1 MTTDMESLLDGT
13 PVGAADDQRINWDF
27 RSWCDGLVGGASAEV
42 RDVLEAIE
50 DRWALDSG
58 ISRAAVIEVAD
69 GDPVRLL
76 LSSMVWG
83 FGTIPYGPARTSKM
97 LGAPQLR
104 ETLADIAAAART
116 SAELGFSSLFRHGR
130 SRVPELSIAM
140 GSKFI
145 YFAAGGLAATP
156 GSPLVYDLN
165 VYWSL
170 KNIGG
175 GWAEA
180 PNPRKVMSSAMYA
193 AYVSF
198 VDDLANTRQRS
209 RDDVEIALFGGSTW
223 LRRQRRLDA
232 IASR

>member
-13 PVGAADDQRINWDF
+13 PVGAADDQRISWDY

-104 ETLADIAAAART
+104 ETLADIATAART

-130 SRVPELSIAM
+130 FPS
-140 GSKFI
+140 
-145 YFAAGGLAATP
+145 AGTQHRDGVEVHL
-156 GSPLVYDLN
+156 L
-165 VYWSL
+165 
-170 KNIGG
+170 
-175 GWAEA
+175 
-180 PNPRKVMSSAMYA
+180 
-193 AYVSF
+193 
-198 VDDLANTRQRS
+198 RS
-209 RDDVEIALFGGSTW
+209 RRVGGDAWIAPGVRPQRLLVSQEHRWRVGGSTEPEEGAVVGDVRRLRQ
-223 LRRQRRLDA
+223 LRRRPREH
-232 IASR
+232 ASTVAG